1 MDLVSSLPDTTSHMD
16 IVKILMVLTLVVMPA
31 LAESPVGF
39 EVDGLLVPVEQ
50 ARIASR
56 ARGLIA
62 KVASEGE
69 RVSKGQPLLELEKR
83 MEELQIA
90 QQRQLVELRTLEW
103 DSHRELLEKK
113 VVGKNEAEQRRV
125 GLEIARSQL
134 AQTEHL
140 LEQRSVLA
148 PFDGVVVEQLRHVGE
163 AVEEFTP
170 VVHFVNPTILHL
182 EVFLP
187 ASQAPRLR
195 EGQRVVVKAGDTLEG
210 TIEKL
215 TGTVNAASGEF
226 KVRIRVPN
234 ADGRL
239 LPGTTAT
246 AVFPQDPS

>member
-1 MDLVSSLPDTTSHMD
+1 MD
-16 IVKILMVLTLVVMPA
+16 IVRILIVLTLALLPA
-31 LAESPVGF
+31 AAESPAGLR
-39 EVDGLLVPVEQ
+39 VDGLLVPVEH

-62 KVASEGE
+62 NVAGEGE
-69 RVSKGQPLLELEKR
+69 RVAKGQPLLELEKR

-103 DSHRELLEKK
+103 ESHRELLEKK

-125 GLEIARSQL
+125 SLEIARSQL
-134 AQTEHL
+134 EQTEHL
-140 LEQRSVLA
+140 LEQRSVPA
-148 PFDGVVVEQLRHVGE
+148 PFDGVVVEQLRRVGE

-170 VVHFVNPTILHL
+170 VVHFVNPAVLHL

-187 ASQAPRLR
+187 ADHAPRLR
-195 EGQRVVVKAGDTLEG
+195 EGQRVAVEAGGAFEG
-210 TIEKL
+210 TVEKL

-226 KVRIRVPN
+226 KVRVRVPN

-246 AVFPQDPS
+246 VVFPLDMP